1 MIWNSRQILRST
13 SFISVKKHLIYR
25 KLTEEKTKEK
35 DALDESV
42 TQVRSKTTSHINDM
56 HTVVDDKIKTMA
68 WNSHAR
74 QTKVGFLEAAL
85 NNSETLFLENLYYY
99 LLVSN

>member
-1 MIWNSRQILRST
+1 MT
-13 SFISVKKHLIYR
+13 A
-25 KLTEEKTKEK
+25 EKTIEK

-42 TQVRSKTTSHINDM
+42 KQVRSKTTSHINDM

-74 QTKVGFLEAAL
+74 QTKVRFLEAAPNQFHPL
-85 NNSETLFLENLYYY
+85 LISTGFLKYP
-99 LLVSN
+99 VSLDNFSISKFSV

>member
-1 MIWNSRQILRST
+1 MT
-13 SFISVKKHLIYR
+13 A
-25 KLTEEKTKEK
+25 EKTIEK

-42 TQVRSKTTSHINDM
+42 KQVRSKTTSHINDM

-74 QTKVGFLEAAL
+74 QTKVRFLEAAPNQFQL
-85 NNSETLFLENLYYY
+85 GYGVFISWVQSY
-99 LLVSN
+99 

>member
-1 MIWNSRQILRST
+1 MKSS
-13 SFISVKKHLIYR
+13 SFLVLSIVGTYLFLIYR
-25 KLTEEKTKEK
+25 KLTAEKTVEK

-42 TQVRSKTTSHINDM
+42 KQVRSKTTSHINDM

-74 QTKVGFLEAAL
+74 QTKVRFLEVAP
-85 NNSETLFLENLYYY
+85 N
-99 LLVSN
+99 

>member
-1 MIWNSRQILRST
+1 MT
-13 SFISVKKHLIYR
+13 A
-25 KLTEEKTKEK
+25 EKTVEK

-42 TQVRSKTTSHINDM
+42 KQVRSKTTSHINDM

-74 QTKVGFLEAAL
+74 QTKVRFLKAAPNQFQL
-85 NNSETLFLENLYYY
+85 GYRVFYSR
-99 LLVSN
+99 VQS

>member
-1 MIWNSRQILRST
+1 MT
-13 SFISVKKHLIYR
+13 A
-25 KLTEEKTKEK
+25 EKTIEK

-42 TQVRSKTTSHINDM
+42 KQVRSKTTSHINDM

-74 QTKVGFLEAAL
+74 QTKVRFLEAAPNQFQL
-85 NNSETLFLENLYYY
+85 GVMEFLFHGYKATKVPIL
-99 LLVSN
+99 

>member
-1 MIWNSRQILRST
+1 MT
-13 SFISVKKHLIYR
+13 A
-25 KLTEEKTKEK
+25 EKTIEK

-42 TQVRSKTTSHINDM
+42 KQVRSKTTSHINDM

-74 QTKVGFLEAAL
+74 QTKVRFLEAAP
-85 NNSETLFLENLYYY
+85 NYRISAYSFRGNYSFLKVEN
-99 LLVSN
+99 VEIFI

>member
-1 MIWNSRQILRST
+1 MIY
-13 SFISVKKHLIYR
+13 SFFPFLFAEIRIVTLEIKIPRYIFLIYR
-25 KLTEEKTKEK
+25 KLTAEKTVEK

-42 TQVRSKTTSHINDM
+42 KQVRSKTTSHINDM

-74 QTKVGFLEAAL
+74 QTKVRLLEVAPNYFNPL
-85 NNSETLFLENLYYY
+85 SICT
-99 LLVSN
+99 

>member
-1 MIWNSRQILRST
+1 MT
-13 SFISVKKHLIYR
+13 A
-25 KLTEEKTKEK
+25 EKTIEK

-42 TQVRSKTTSHINDM
+42 KQVRSKTTSHINDM

-74 QTKVGFLEAAL
+74 QTKVRFLKAAPNQFQL
-85 NNSETLFLENLYYY
+85 GYYG
-99 LLVSN
+99 VSDSQVQS

>member
-1 MIWNSRQILRST
+1 MSSKLHHQGHAIIINT
-13 SFISVKKHLIYR
+13 YTYFLIYR

-42 TQVRSKTTSHINDM
+42 KQVRGKTTSHINDM

-74 QTKVGFLEAAL
+74 QTKVRFLEAAP
-85 NNSETLFLENLYYY
+85 N
-99 LLVSN
+99 